1 MANKYYQKHKEGHQK
16 NAGER
21 YQYFSEEEKDKR
33 RKRSKT
39 NTKIFLKNKNLKFL
53 LLQKICF
60 EFFI

>member
-1 MANKYYQKHKEGHQK
+1 MANKYDQKHKEGHQK

-53 LLQKICF
+53 LL
-60 EFFI
+60 